1 MTKPFPSGNPLD
13 NLGRA
18 ILGDTSVLF
27 ARQPIFNR
35 KLDIVGF
42 ELLFRPATSDGVMP
56 SGDEAS
62 SHVMLNAFTELPIEE
77 VVEGQ
82 PAYINFTRT
91 LILNPPPIHHRHI
104 VIEVLEH
111 LEFDEELFQ
120 ALKRIK
126 RQGYTIALDDFRYRP
141 ELARFVEIAD
151 IIKLDVLIMNDDEI
165 RAEIDFLKDHQIKLL
180 AEKVET
186 TEMYERCKELGFHYF
201 QGYFLS
207 KPQIVKG
214 RKTKESKQSVVQ
226 LIAKLQMPN
235 VEIEEIVSAIS
246 TDPVLSLK
254 LLRLINSS
262 FFGLAS
268 EITSIRHAVT
278 LLGIQ
283 RIRSW
288 ATLLV
293 LASGSDT
300 PVALTINSLNRAR
313 LCQLI
318 GMKILQSDESRTE
331 SFFTVGLLSTLDA
344 FLNMSLEEVLPG
356 LNLSEEM
363 QSAIVKE
370 QGTMGLALATA
381 KRCERANWDNIDWKA
396 LTKFHVTPESIESFY
411 VDSIAWTR
419 ELLSH
424 M

>member
-1 MTKPFPSGNPLD
+1 M
-13 NLGRA
+13 
-18 ILGDTSVLF
+18 GDTSVLF
-27 ARQPIFNR
+27 ARQPIFDR

-42 ELLFRPATSDGVMP
+42 ELLFRPATSNGVML

-62 SHVMLNAFTELPIEE
+62 SHVMLNAFTELPIGE

-111 LEFDEELFQ
+111 LDFDDELLS
-120 ALKRIK
+120 ALKQLK
-126 RQGYTIALDDFRYRP
+126 RQGYTIALDDFRFRP
-141 ELARFVEIAD
+141 DLASFVELAD
-151 IIKLDVLIMNDDEI
+151 IIKIDVLAMSD
-165 RAEIDFLKDHQIKLL
+165 AEIGEELVLLQDYSIKLL

-186 TEMYERCKELGFHYF
+186 TEMYEHCKDLGFHYF
-201 QGYFLS
+201 QGYFLC
-207 KPQIVKG
+207 KPQIIKG
-214 RKTKESKQSVVQ
+214 RKARESKQSIVQ

-235 VEIEEIVSAIS
+235 VEIEELVSAIS
-246 TDPVLSLK
+246 IDPVLSLK

-293 LASGSDT
+293 LASGSDA

-318 GMKILQSDESRTE
+318 GMQILQKDEAGTE
-331 SFFTVGLLSTLDA
+331 GFFTVGLLSSLDA
-344 FLNMSLEEVLPG
+344 FLNMSLEELLPG
-356 LNLSEEM
+356 LNLSEQM
-363 QSAIVKE
+363 QTAIIKE
-370 QGTMGLALATA
+370 QGEMGLALATA
-381 KRCERANWDNIDWKA
+381 KYCERANWDNIDWQA
-396 LTKFHVTPESIESFY
+396 LAAYNVTPESIESFY
-411 VDSIAWTR
+411 VESISWTR